1 MHAAPREQAGGD
13 EVDDQPASGHRQHP
27 APFDFGWLPPAL
39 HRLRDHPHRGDAE
52 EDRVG
57 EGRER
62 LRPPRAVGAPV
73 RARAAGDALRDEGE
87 GEGAGVGQHVAGV
100 GEQREAVGEEAAGD
114 GGAHREERQD
124 ERGPDAALG
133 GPRHSVVVRLGRS
146 RFAFPLH
153 PPRLVIMTEKPCH
166 HLLRHG
172 CL

>member
-1 MHAAPREQAGGD
+1 MGVLDFASFHCAIFHFSDDKNKNEEGGKQRLI
-13 EVDDQPASGHRQHP
+13 EHR
-27 APFDFGWLPPAL
+27 
-39 HRLRDHPHRGDAE
+39 
-52 EDRVG
+52 
-57 EGRER
+57 
-62 LRPPRAVGAPV
+62 
-73 RARAAGDALRDEGE
+73 
-87 GEGAGVGQHVAGV
+87 
-100 GEQREAVGEEAAGD
+100 D
-114 GGAHREERQD
+114 GGANREERQD